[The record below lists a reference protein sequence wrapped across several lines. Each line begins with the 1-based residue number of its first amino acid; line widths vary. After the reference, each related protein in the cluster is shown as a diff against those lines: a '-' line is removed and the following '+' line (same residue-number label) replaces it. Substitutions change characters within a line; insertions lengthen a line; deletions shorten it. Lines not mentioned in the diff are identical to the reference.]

1 VEPEGVVRLL
11 LIEDSEKL
19 QYHLGEGLR
28 RLGYDVQM
36 TGDGKEGLWHAQTH
50 EYDVIIL
57 DLMPPGM
64 DGLSILS
71 RLRKAGK
78 ETGVL
83 ILTAKDRVADRVQGL
98 RAGADDYLVKPFAF
112 DELVARI
119 EAVARR
125 RFGMH
130 NGQITIGVAGAGGG
144 LTIDTAARAVWRGGK
159 AIEITA
165 REYALL
171 EFLAARRGR
180 VFSRAE
186 IEAAIC
192 DENADIMSNVVDA
205 AVYSLRRKV
214 DVPGERSIIVRGR
227 GMGYSIASGD
237 DACPSDDE

>member
-1 VEPEGVVRLL
+1 LDEAAVRLL

-19 QYHLGEGLR
+19 QFHLGDGLR
-28 RLGYDVQM
+28 KLGYEVQI
-36 TGDGKEGLWHAQTH
+36 TGDGREGLWHAQSN

-57 DLMPPGM
+57 DLMLPGM

-78 ETGVL
+78 ETSVL

-119 EAVARR
+119 EALARR
-125 RFGMH
+125 RFGMR
-130 NGQITIGVAGAGGG
+130 NGQITIGGDGG
-144 LTIDTAARAVWRGGK
+144 LTIDTAARTVARGGK
-159 AIEITA
+159 VLEITA

-171 EFLAARRGR
+171 EFLALRRGR

-186 IEAAIC
+186 IEAYIC
-192 DENADIMSNVVDA
+192 DENADVMSNVVDA

-214 DVPGERSIIVRGR
+214 DVPGERSVIVTRR

-237 DACPSDDE
+237 DACPSDEE

>member
-1 VEPEGVVRLL
+1 VRLL

-19 QYHLGEGLR
+19 QFHLRDGFQKLGHEVQVTGE
-28 RLGYDVQM
+28 
-36 TGDGKEGLWHAQTH
+36 GKEGLWRAQSH
-50 EYDVIIL
+50 DFDVIIL
-57 DLMPPGM
+57 DLMLPGL

-78 ETGVL
+78 DTSVL

-119 EAVARR
+119 EALARR
-125 RFGMH
+125 RFGMR
-130 NGQITIGVAGAGGG
+130 NGQITVGGSGTGGG
-144 LTIDTAARAVWRGGK
+144 LVIDPAARTVSRGGK
-159 AIEITA
+159 PIELTA

-171 EFLAARRGR
+171 EFLATRRGR

-186 IEAAIC
+186 IEATIC
-192 DENADIMSNVVDA
+192 DENADVMSNVVDA

-214 DVPGERSIIVRGR
+214 DVPGERSVIVTRR
-227 GMGYSIASGD
+227 GMGYSIVTGD
-237 DACPSDDE
+237 DKCPSDDE

>member
-1 VEPEGVVRLL
+1 MRLL
-11 LIEDSEKL
+11 LIEDSEKI
-19 QYHLGEGLR
+19 QFHLGEGLR
-28 RLGYDVQM
+28 KLGHEVQV
-36 TGDGKEGLWHAQTH
+36 TGDGKEGLWHAQSH

-57 DLMPPGM
+57 DLMLPGM
-64 DGLSILS
+64 DGLTILS

-83 ILTAKDRVADRVQGL
+83 ILTARDRVADRVQGL

-125 RFGMH
+125 RFGLR
-130 NGQITIGVAGAGGG
+130 NAQITIGG
-144 LTIDTAARAVWRGGK
+144 LTIDTAARTVSRKGK
-159 AIEITA
+159 LIDITA
-165 REYALL
+165 REYALV
-171 EFLAARRGR
+171 EFLATRRGR

-192 DENADIMSNVVDA
+192 DENADVMSNVVDA

-214 DVPGERSIIVRGR
+214 DVPGERSVIVTRR
-227 GMGYSIASGD
+227 GMGYSIVTGD
-237 DACPSDDE
+237 DLCPSDEE